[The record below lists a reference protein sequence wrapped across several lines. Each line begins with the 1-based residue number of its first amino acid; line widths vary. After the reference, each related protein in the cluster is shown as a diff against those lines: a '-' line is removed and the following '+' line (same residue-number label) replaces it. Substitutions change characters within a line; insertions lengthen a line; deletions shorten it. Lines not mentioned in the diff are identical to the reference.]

1 MCTVLFQDCIE
12 YVPDKSQVPLFNHL
26 IMLVLAL
33 KDALLFV
40 FALAS
45 I

>member
-12 YVPDKSQVPLFNHL
+12 YVLDKSQVPLFNHL

-40 FALAS
+40 FDLAS